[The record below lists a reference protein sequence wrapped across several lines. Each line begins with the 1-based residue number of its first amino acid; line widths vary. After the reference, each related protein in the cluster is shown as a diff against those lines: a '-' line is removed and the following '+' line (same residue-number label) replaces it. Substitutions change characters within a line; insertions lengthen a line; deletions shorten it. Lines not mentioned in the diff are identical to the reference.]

1 MPKRLKDSEWK
12 PGYTKKKGSI
22 GYSLQEMRNMKKKL
36 LKIKGIYTHTVC
48 LLVCLCVFIGVSV
61 RYSNKSYMF
70 STEIKIAYCNKSRQT
85 LCCSVRL

>member
-61 RYSNKSYMF
+61 SVSVGVGDYNLQFTIYTVNKYNSN
-70 STEIKIAYCNKSRQT
+70 I
-85 LCCSVRL
+85 